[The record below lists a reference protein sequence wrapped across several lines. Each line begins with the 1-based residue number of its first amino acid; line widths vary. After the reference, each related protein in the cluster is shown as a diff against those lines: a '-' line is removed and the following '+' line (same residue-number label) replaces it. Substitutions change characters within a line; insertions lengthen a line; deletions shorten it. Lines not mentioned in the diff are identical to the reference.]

1 MCRHHLIA
9 SISAKTVFQDL
20 TIAWK
25 RICRKVYGWK
35 PNKPWKVNSSCWW
48 TCCWRLI
55 PKVRHCQSLS
65 VRHMSLHKM
74 CERGLWTNGEL
85 RCEDFPKS
93 GMWKQTSVQRDWS
106 HEHSCF
112 TCPNIW
118 SQTLWDP
125 SAHWSGPFQH
135 KWEMNIHFDLTFL
148 YPFAEVSATLGARS
162 KFGAATI
169 LEPTCTRL
177 GGSSVLYPSSLICN
191 SYVRTSFSIYDYT
204 QNYIE
209 LYMQ

>member
-25 RICRKVYGWK
+25 RICRKVCGWK
-35 PNKPWKVNSSCWW
+35 PNKPWKVNWSCWW

-74 CERGLWTNGEL
+74 CELGLWTNGEL
-85 RCEDFPKS
+85 RSEDFPKS

-112 TCPNIW
+112 TCPNIC
-118 SQTLWDP
+118 SQKSLMDPNSVVSWFSCEILQRIEVDRSNTNEKWTYTLTWQF
-125 SAHWSGPFQH
+125 S
-135 KWEMNIHFDLTFL
+135 

-177 GGSSVLYPSSLICN
+177 GGSSVLYPSSLIC
-191 SYVRTSFSIYDYT
+191 T
-204 QNYIE
+204 
-209 LYMQ
+209 